1 MTNSYFSKQL
11 SSITE
16 KGNLRILPKVK
27 ECGYEIIK
35 DGKHMLNLSSND
47 YLGLAGDTAL
57 KEEFL
62 SHVSPGKFSFT
73 SSSSRLLTGNS
84 GEYDYLEKQLARLFD
99 SEAALVFNS
108 GYHANSGILPAVADH
123 HSLILADKLVH
134 ASIVDGIGLSRARC
148 IRFRHNNYE
157 QLERLLSENHRNY
170 EHIFIDF
177 LVGTFGKALASI
189 GAYLI
194 CSKEIK
200 SYLVNTMRPLIF
212 TTALPPVNL
221 QWTSFVLNKM
231 VYMNDKRIYL
241 SHISRLLREKTDKLK
256 SNSKSH
262 IIPFI
267 TGTADSAVNA
277 SLYLQRHGFYLLPV
291 RPPTVP
297 EGTSRLRISLHA
309 ACTEEQIERLV
320 INLHTCKI

>member
-170 EHIFIDF
+170 EHIFIVTESIFSMDGDECDLNRLVELKKQYGNVFLYVDEAHAFGVRGERGLGCSEQYDHLHDIDF

-194 CSKEIK
+194 CSKEI
-200 SYLVNTMRPLIF
+200 
-212 TTALPPVNL
+212 
-221 QWTSFVLNKM
+221 
-231 VYMNDKRIYL
+231 
-241 SHISRLLREKTDKLK
+241 
-256 SNSKSH
+256 
-262 IIPFI
+262 
-267 TGTADSAVNA
+267 
-277 SLYLQRHGFYLLPV
+277 
-291 RPPTVP
+291 
-297 EGTSRLRISLHA
+297 
-309 ACTEEQIERLV
+309 
-320 INLHTCKI
+320 